1 MVQPAVRTSSKLGCH
16 VAALIRREGGD
27 ADPELDRRLLTRQAH
42 SLSGGAYHSLQDR
55 IGRSPHN
62 HPPEA
67 YRPMSPKPPI
77 APRKPVTRTLHGRSR
92 TDDYAWLKDE
102 NWQQVMRDP
111 TLLRADVRAY
121 LEAENAWTEAV
132 TAPLEALRAALFGEF
147 RGRIRE
153 DDSSVPAKDGAW
165 EYYERYREGGQHPVV
180 CRRAA
185 GDPASEEILL
195 DGDAEAA
202 ASAKA
207 ADSPEAATPSAG
219 GTPRVRKDAPLP
231 GTIVASS
238 EAAASP
244 ESASSPETV
253 TPSENGGGSY
263 YRIGACDHSHD
274 HRRFGWTVDENGS
287 EFYTLRVKDLDTG
300 RRLDDVIERCSGAF
314 EWAADGRTLF
324 YTELDDNHRPC
335 RVFRHRLGDDPAGDA
350 LVYEEPDP
358 GFFLDVAATES
369 RRFLLID
376 AHDHVT
382 SEVRLIDANRPGD
395 APVLVAAREPG
406 IEYDVSH
413 HGDRLIILTNAGG
426 AEDFKIVEAPLEWS
440 EPVPRPSEA
449 PVGTQPHQRSP
460 GASAIP
466 PSGTAKRSPRRSP
479 EAPAIPPSGVAKRP
493 SRRSPPAS
501 PGRAHWT
508 DLVPHRPGVL
518 IVDFTVFAHWLV
530 RLERENALPRIV
542 VRDLESGEEHA
553 IAFEEEAYSLG
564 LVPGYEFETDTLRF
578 TYSSMTTPEHV
589 FDYDMRTRERT
600 VRKVQEVPS
609 GHDPAEYATRRI
621 MAPSHDGEAVPV
633 SLLHRRDTPMDGSA
647 PLLLYGYGSYGMSM
661 PASFGTTRLS
671 LVDRGF
677 VYAIAHVRGGAERG
691 YAWYTNGKLAKKANT
706 FHDFI
711 AAARALVEHGF
722 TRPGRIA
729 IHGGSAGGLLV
740 GACANMAPELFHAV
754 VAEVPFVDVLNTI
767 CDDTLPLTPPEWPEW
782 GNPIESEAA
791 YERIAAYSP
800 YDNVEAKD
808 YPHVIATAGLTDP
821 RVTYWEPAKWV
832 AKLRATKTDDR
843 LLLLHTNMEAGH
855 GGAAGRF
862 DRLKETALVYAFVL
876 HVFGLE

>member
-1 MVQPAVRTSSKLGCH
+1 
-16 VAALIRREGGD
+16 
-27 ADPELDRRLLTRQAH
+27 
-42 SLSGGAYHSLQDR
+42 
-55 IGRSPHN
+55 
-62 HPPEA
+62 
-67 YRPMSPKPPI
+67 MSPKPPI
-77 APRKPVTRTLHGRSR
+77 APRKPVACPPLHGRHR
-92 TDDYAWLKDE
+92 TDDYSWLKDE

-111 TLLRADVRAY
+111 SLLRSDIRAC
-121 LEAENAWTEAV
+121 LEAENAYKEAV
-132 TAPLEALRAALFGEF
+132 LAPTRALRAALFDEF

-153 DDSSVPAKDGAW
+153 DDSSVPARDGEW
-165 EYYERYREGGQHPVV
+165 EYYHRYREGGQHPVV
-180 CRRAA
+180 CRRPVGGPARGATVGKGGDTAGHAA
-185 GDPASEEILL
+185 GDPDTTGEQILL

-202 ASAKA
+202 ALA
-207 ADSPEAATPSAG
+207 EAEG
-219 GTPRVRKDAPLP
+219 KR
-231 GTIVASS
+231 
-238 EAAASP
+238 
-244 ESASSPETV
+244 
-253 TPSENGGGSY
+253 Y
-263 YRIGACDHSHD
+263 YRIGDRGHAWN
-274 HRRFGWTVDENGS
+274 HRRFAWTVDENGS
-287 EFYTLRVKDLDTG
+287 ELYTLRVKNLETG
-300 RRLDDVIERCSGAF
+300 KRLDDVIERCAGGF
-314 EWAADGRTLF
+314 TWAADHQTLF
-324 YTELDDNHRPC
+324 YTVLDDNHRPC
-335 RVFRHRLGDDPAGDA
+335 RVFRHRLGAGVGNDV
-350 LVYEEPDP
+350 LVYEEPDA
-358 GFFLDVAATES
+358 GFFLNVAVTES
-369 RRFLLID
+369 RRFIVID

-382 SEVRLIDANRPGD
+382 SEVRLVDAARPD
-395 APVLVAAREPG
+395 SAPILVAAREPG
-406 IEYDVSH
+406 IEYNVSH

-440 EPVPRPSEA
+440 KPVPPSSA
-449 PVGTQPHQRSP
+449 ALAGTRPHQRSP
-460 GASAIP
+460 VE
-466 PSGTAKRSPRRSP
+466 SPD
-479 EAPAIPPSGVAKRP
+479 
-493 SRRSPPAS
+493 
-501 PGRAHWT
+501 RAHWT

-518 IVDFTVFAHWLV
+518 IVAFSVFARWLV
-530 RLERENALPRIV
+530 RLEREDALPRIV

-553 IAFEEEAYSLG
+553 VAFEEEAYSLG
-564 LVPGYEFETDTLRF
+564 LAGGYEFDTDILRF

-589 FDYDMRTRERT
+589 YDYDMRTRERT

-609 GHDPAEYATRRI
+609 GHDPADYVTRRI

-633 SLLHRRDTPMDGSA
+633 SLLHRRDTPIDGSA

-677 VYAIAHVRGGAERG
+677 VYAIAHVRGGTERG
-691 YAWYTNGKLAKKANT
+691 YAWYTSGKLAKKTNT

-722 TRPGRIA
+722 TRRGRIA
-729 IHGGSAGGLLV
+729 IHGGSAGGLLA

-791 YERIAAYSP
+791 YECIAAYSP
-800 YDNVEAKD
+800 YDNVEAKE
-808 YPHVIATAGLTDP
+808 YPHIIATAGLTDP

-862 DRLKETALVYAFVL
+862 DRLKETALVQAFVL

>member
-1 MVQPAVRTSSKLGCH
+1 MPPNPPA
-16 VAALIRREGGD
+16 
-27 ADPELDRRLLTRQAH
+27 
-42 SLSGGAYHSLQDR
+42 
-55 IGRSPHN
+55 
-62 HPPEA
+62 
-67 YRPMSPKPPI
+67 
-77 APRKPVTRTLHGRSR
+77 APRPPVAPRRPFALPPLHGRRR

-111 TLLRADVRAY
+111 AVLRADIRAH
-121 LEAENAWTEAV
+121 LEAENAWTEAAM
-132 TAPLEALRAALFGEF
+132 APAEGLRAALFGEY

-185 GDPASEEILL
+185 GDPASEEVLL

-202 ASAKA
+202 ASARA
-207 ADSPEAATPSAG
+207 RAGASLETAEAAPPSA
-219 GTPRVRKDAPLP
+219 TTASSQAA
-231 GTIVASS
+231 ASS
-238 EAAASP
+238 E
-244 ESASSPETV
+244 V
-253 TPSENGGGSY
+253 GGGSY
-263 YRIGACDHSHD
+263 YRIGDSGHSRD

-300 RRLDDVIERCSGAF
+300 RRLDDVIERCSGGF

-335 RVFRHRLGDDPAGDA
+335 KVFRHRLGDDPAGDA

-358 GFFLDVAATES
+358 GFFVNVAITES
-369 RRFLLID
+369 RRFLVVD

-382 SEVRLIDANRPGD
+382 SEVRLIDAERPGD

-413 HGDRLIILTNAGG
+413 HGDRLIILTNADG
-426 AEDFKIVEAPLEWS
+426 AEDFKIVEAPLTWNTLAPGLPPATPDGARSRQRSPGAPAIPHS
-440 EPVPRPSEA
+440 EIAERPPRRSPGA
-449 PVGTQPHQRSP
+449 PATPHSGTAERPHQRSP
-460 GASAIP
+460 GASTIP
-466 PSGTAKRSPRRSP
+466 HGEIAKQ
-479 EAPAIPPSGVAKRP
+479 PP
-493 SRRSPPAS
+493 RRSPPAS
-501 PGRAHWT
+501 PGRAHWI

-518 IVDFTVFAHWLV
+518 IVDFVVFAHWLV

-542 VRDLESGEEHA
+542 VRELESGEEHA

-564 LVPGYEFETDTLRF
+564 LAGGYEFDTDTLRF

-589 FDYDMRTRERT
+589 YDYDMRTRERT

-609 GHDPAEYATRRI
+609 GHDPTEYVTRRI
-621 MAPSHDGEAVPV
+621 LAPSHDGEAVPV
-633 SLLHRRDTPMDGSA
+633 SLLHRRDTPIDGSA

-691 YAWYTNGKLAKKANT
+691 YAWYTSGKLAKKANT

-711 AAARALVEHGF
+711 AAARALAGHGF
-722 TRPGRIA
+722 TRRGRIA

-791 YERIAAYSP
+791 YECIAAYSP

-832 AKLRATKTDDR
+832 AKLRAAKTDDR

>member
-1 MVQPAVRTSSKLGCH
+1 MPPQPPTTPR
-16 VAALIRREGGD
+16 
-27 ADPELDRRLLTRQAH
+27 
-42 SLSGGAYHSLQDR
+42 
-55 IGRSPHN
+55 
-62 HPPEA
+62 PPV
-67 YRPMSPKPPI
+67 

-111 TLLRADVRAY
+111 AALRADVRTY
-121 LEAENAWTEAV
+121 LEAENACTEASM
-132 TAPLEALRAALFGEF
+132 APAEALRAALFDEF
-147 RGRIRE
+147 RGRIKE

-165 EYYERYREGGQHPVV
+165 EYYERFREGGQHPVV

-207 ADSPEAATPSAG
+207 AGSSEAAPSSGTTASSGGVAPSAG
-219 GTPRVRKDAPLP
+219 GTPRVRKDTPLP
-231 GTIVASS
+231 NTWIPACAGTTKADGTPVSRKDPPPPGTEAATVSEAVASSEAADLSAGGTHRVRKDAPFPGTEAATVSEAVASS
-238 EAAASP
+238 EAAAL
-244 ESASSPETV
+244 
-253 TPSENGGGSY
+253 SEAGGGAY
-263 YRIGACDHSHD
+263 YRIGDFGHAYD
-274 HRRFGWTVDENGS
+274 HRRFGWTADTNGS

-300 RRLDDVIERCSGAF
+300 RRLDDVIERCSDAF
-314 EWAADGRTLF
+314 EWAADGRTFF
-324 YTELDDNHRPC
+324 YTLLDDNHRPC
-335 RVFRHRLGDDPAGDA
+335 KVFRHRLGDDPAGDA
-350 LVYEEPDP
+350 LVYEEPDA
-358 GFFLDVAATES
+358 GFFLNVAATES
-369 RRFLLID
+369 RRFIVID

-382 SEVRLIDANRPGD
+382 SEVWLVDASRPGD

-406 IEYDVSH
+406 IEYDISH

-426 AEDFKIVEAPLEWS
+426 AEDFKIVETPL
-440 EPVPRPSEA
+440 RA
-449 PVGTQPHQRSP
+449 LAIPHQRSP
-460 GASAIP
+460 LEQGRSVPRP
-466 PSGTAKRSPRRSP
+466 PATPV
-479 EAPAIPPSGVAKRP
+479 EAPAIPRSGIAERP
-493 SRRSPPAS
+493 PQRSPAS

-518 IVDFTVFAHWLV
+518 IVGFEVFAHWLV

-609 GHDPAEYATRRI
+609 GHDPADYVTRRI

-633 SLLHRRDTPMDGSA
+633 SLLHRRDTPIDGSA

-661 PASFGTTRLS
+661 PASFGITRLS

-677 VYAIAHVRGGAERG
+677 VYAIAHVRGGTERG
-691 YAWYTNGKLAKKANT
+691 YAWYTNGKLAKKTNT

-722 TRPGRIA
+722 TRRGRIA

-754 VAEVPFVDVLNTI
+754 IAEVPFVDVLNTI

-791 YERIAAYSP
+791 CERIAAYSP

-808 YPHVIATAGLTDP
+808 YPHIIATAGLTDP

>member
-1 MVQPAVRTSSKLGCH
+1 
-16 VAALIRREGGD
+16 
-27 ADPELDRRLLTRQAH
+27 
-42 SLSGGAYHSLQDR
+42 
-55 IGRSPHN
+55 
-62 HPPEA
+62 
-67 YRPMSPKPPI
+67 MSPKPPI
-77 APRKPVTRTLHGRSR
+77 APRKPVTRTLHGRSL

-111 TLLRADVRAY
+111 VLLRADIRAY
-121 LEAENAWTEAV
+121 LEAENAWTEA
-132 TAPLEALRAALFGEF
+132 AMASAGALRAALFHEF
-147 RGRIRE
+147 RGRIKE

-202 ASAKA
+202 ALAKTA
-207 ADSPEAATPSAG
+207 ASSGTTASSEAAALHAGGTPALPGRGPSSAG

-231 GTIVASS
+231 GT
-238 EAAASP
+238 ETAASP
-244 ESASSPETV
+244 EAAEPAETG
-253 TPSENGGGSY
+253 SGGY
-263 YRIGACDHSHD
+263 YRIGDSGHSRD

-287 EFYTLRVKDLDTG
+287 ELYTLRVKDLDTG
-300 RRLDDVIERCSGAF
+300 RRLDDVIERCSGGF

-335 RVFRHRLGDDPAGDA
+335 KVFRHRLGDDPAGDV

-358 GFFLDVAATES
+358 GFFVNVAITES
-369 RRFLLID
+369 LRFLVVD

-382 SEVRLIDANRPGD
+382 SEVRLIDAHHPGD

-413 HGDRLIILTNAGG
+413 HGDRLIILTNADG
-426 AEDFKIVEAPLEWS
+426 AEDFKIAEAPLTWDTLA
-440 EPVPRPSEA
+440 PGPPPATPDGARPSQRSPEA
-449 PVGTQPHQRSP
+449 PALPHSGIVKQPPQRSP
-460 GASAIP
+460 GASALPHSGIAKQP
-466 PSGTAKRSPRRSP
+466 P
-479 EAPAIPPSGVAKRP
+479 
-493 SRRSPPAS
+493 RRSPPAS
-501 PGRAHWT
+501 PGRAHWA

-518 IVDFTVFAHWLV
+518 IVDFTVFARWLV

-564 LVPGYEFETDTLRF
+564 LVPGYEFDTDTLRF

-589 FDYDMRTRERT
+589 YDYDMRTRERT

-609 GHDPAEYATRRI
+609 GHDPADYTTRRI
-621 MAPSHDGEAVPV
+621 LAPSHDGEAVPV
-633 SLLHRRDTPMDGSA
+633 SLLHRRDTPIDGSA

-711 AAARALVEHGF
+711 AAARALAGHGF
-722 TRPGRIA
+722 TRHGRIA

-791 YERIAAYSP
+791 CECIAAYSP

-832 AKLRATKTDDR
+832 AKLRATKTGDK

-876 HVFGLE
+876 HVFGLGSGGSRRVLAAAPPKC

>member
-1 MVQPAVRTSSKLGCH
+1 MPPQPPTAPR
-16 VAALIRREGGD
+16 
-27 ADPELDRRLLTRQAH
+27 
-42 SLSGGAYHSLQDR
+42 
-55 IGRSPHN
+55 
-62 HPPEA
+62 PPV
-67 YRPMSPKPPI
+67 

-111 TLLRADVRAY
+111 AVLRADVRAY
-121 LEAENAWTEAV
+121 LEAENACTEASM
-132 TAPLEALRAALFGEF
+132 APAEALRAALFDEF

-165 EYYERYREGGQHPVV
+165 EYYERFREGGQHPVV

-207 ADSPEAATPSAG
+207 AGSSEAAPSSGTTASSGGVAPSAG
-219 GTPRVRKDAPLP
+219 GTPRVRKDTPLP
-231 GTIVASS
+231 NTWIPACAGMTKADGTPVSRKDPPPPGTEAATVSEAAASS
-238 EAAASP
+238 EAAA
-244 ESASSPETV
+244 
-253 TPSENGGGSY
+253 PSEAGGGSY
-263 YRIGACDHSHD
+263 YCIGDCGHARD
-274 HRRFGWTVDENGS
+274 HRRFGWTADTNGS

-300 RRLDDVIERCSGAF
+300 RRLDDTIERCSGAF

-324 YTELDDNHRPC
+324 YTLLDDNHRPC
-335 RVFRHRLGDDPAGDA
+335 KVFRHRLGDDPAEDA

-358 GFFLDVAATES
+358 GFFLNVAATES
-369 RRFLLID
+369 RRFIVID

-382 SEVRLIDANRPGD
+382 SEVRLIDASRPGD

-426 AEDFKIVEAPLEWS
+426 AEDFKIVETPL
-440 EPVPRPSEA
+440 P
-449 PVGTQPHQRSP
+449 
-460 GASAIP
+460 
-466 PSGTAKRSPRRSP
+466 
-479 EAPAIPPSGVAKRP
+479 
-493 SRRSPPAS
+493 S
-501 PGRAHWT
+501 PGRARWT

-518 IVDFTVFAHWLV
+518 IVGFEVFAHWLV

-564 LVPGYEFETDTLRF
+564 FVPGYEFETDTLRF

-589 FDYDMRTRERT
+589 FDYDMRTRERS
-600 VRKVQEVPS
+600 VRKVQKVPS
-609 GHDPAEYATRRI
+609 GHDPAEYVTRRI

-633 SLLHRRDTPMDGSA
+633 SLLHRRDTPIDGSA

-677 VYAIAHVRGGAERG
+677 VYAIAHVRGGTERG
-691 YAWYTNGKLAKKANT
+691 YAWYTNGKLAKKTNT

-711 AAARALVEHGF
+711 AAARALCEHGF
-722 TRPGRIA
+722 TRRGRIA

-754 VAEVPFVDVLNTI
+754 IAEVPFVDVLNTI

-791 YERIAAYSP
+791 CERIAAYSP

-808 YPHVIATAGLTDP
+808 YPHIIATAGLTDP

-876 HVFGLE
+876 HVFGME

>member
-1 MVQPAVRTSSKLGCH
+1 MP
-16 VAALIRREGGD
+16 
-27 ADPELDRRLLTRQAH
+27 
-42 SLSGGAYHSLQDR
+42 
-55 IGRSPHN
+55 
-62 HPPEA
+62 
-67 YRPMSPKPPI
+67 PKPPAVPQPPV
-77 APRKPVTRTLHGRSR
+77 APRRPVTRTLHGRSR

-111 TLLRADVRAY
+111 AVLRADVRAH
-121 LEAENAWTEAV
+121 LEAENACTEAV
-132 TAPLEALRAALFGEF
+132 MAPAKALRAALFDEF
-147 RGRIRE
+147 RGRIKE

-195 DGDAEAA
+195 DGDAEAVV
-202 ASAKA
+202 SAKA
-207 ADSPEAATPSAG
+207 ADSSEAAPSSGTTASPEAVASSAG
-219 GTPRVRKDAPLP
+219 GTPRVRKDAPFP
-231 GTIVASS
+231 GTEAATVSEAAASS
-238 EAAASP
+238 EAAA
-244 ESASSPETV
+244 
-253 TPSENGGGSY
+253 PSEAGGGSY
-263 YRIGACDHSHD
+263 YRIGDCGHARD
-274 HRRFGWTVDENGS
+274 HRRFGWTADTNGS

-324 YTELDDNHRPC
+324 YTLLDDNHRPC
-335 RVFRHRLGDDPAGDA
+335 KVFRHRLGDDPADDA

-358 GFFLDVAATES
+358 GFFLNVAATES
-369 RRFLLID
+369 RRFIVID

-382 SEVRLIDANRPGD
+382 SEVRLVDADRPAD
-395 APVLVAAREPG
+395 APVLVAAREPS

-426 AEDFKIVEAPLEWS
+426 AEDFKIVETPL
-440 EPVPRPSEA
+440 RA
-449 PVGTQPHQRSP
+449 LAIPHQRSP
-460 GASAIP
+460 LEQGRSVPRP
-466 PSGTAKRSPRRSP
+466 PAEPGG
-479 EAPAIPPSGVAKRP
+479 APAIPRSGIAKRP
-493 SRRSPPAS
+493 HQRSPAS
-501 PGRAHWT
+501 PDRACWT

-518 IVDFTVFAHWLV
+518 IVAFEVFAHWLV

-609 GHDPAEYATRRI
+609 GHDPAEYVTRRI

-633 SLLHRRDTPMDGSA
+633 SLLHRRDTPIDGSA

-677 VYAIAHVRGGAERG
+677 VYAIAHVRGGTERG
-691 YAWYTNGKLAKKANT
+691 YAWYTNGKLAKKPNT

-722 TRPGRIA
+722 TRRGRIA

-754 VAEVPFVDVLNTI
+754 IAEVPFVDVLNTI

-782 GNPIESEAA
+782 GNPLESEAA
-791 YERIAAYSP
+791 CERIAAYSP

-808 YPHVIATAGLTDP
+808 YPHIIATVGLTDP

-876 HVFGLE
+876 HVLGLE

>member
-1 MVQPAVRTSSKLGCH
+1 MPPQPPTAPR
-16 VAALIRREGGD
+16 
-27 ADPELDRRLLTRQAH
+27 
-42 SLSGGAYHSLQDR
+42 
-55 IGRSPHN
+55 
-62 HPPEA
+62 PPV
-67 YRPMSPKPPI
+67 

-111 TLLRADVRAY
+111 AALRADVRAY
-121 LEAENAWTEAV
+121 LEAENACTEASM
-132 TAPLEALRAALFGEF
+132 APAEALRAALFDEF
-147 RGRIRE
+147 RRRIKE

-165 EYYERYREGGQHPVV
+165 EYYERFREGGQHPVV

-207 ADSPEAATPSAG
+207 AGSSEAAPSSGTTASSGGVAPSAG
-219 GTPRVRKDAPLP
+219 GTPRVRKDTPLP
-231 GTIVASS
+231 NTWIPACAGTTKADGTPVSRKDPPPPGTEAATVSEAVASSEAADLSAGGTHRVRKDAPFPGTEAATVSEAVASS
-238 EAAASP
+238 EAAAL
-244 ESASSPETV
+244 
-253 TPSENGGGSY
+253 SEAGGGAY
-263 YRIGACDHSHD
+263 YRIGDFGHAYD
-274 HRRFGWTVDENGS
+274 HRRFGWTADTNGS

-314 EWAADGRTLF
+314 EWAADGHTLF
-324 YTELDDNHRPC
+324 YTLLDDNHRPC
-335 RVFRHRLGDDPAGDA
+335 KVFRHRLGDDPAGDA
-350 LVYEEPDP
+350 LVYEEPDA
-358 GFFLDVAATES
+358 GFFLNVAATES
-369 RRFLLID
+369 RRFIVID

-382 SEVRLIDANRPGD
+382 SEVRLVDADRPAD

-426 AEDFKIVEAPLEWS
+426 AEDFKIVETPL
-440 EPVPRPSEA
+440 PS
-449 PVGTQPHQRSP
+449 PD
-460 GASAIP
+460 
-466 PSGTAKRSPRRSP
+466 
-479 EAPAIPPSGVAKRP
+479 
-493 SRRSPPAS
+493 
-501 PGRAHWT
+501 RAHWT

-518 IVDFTVFAHWLV
+518 IVAFEVFAHWLV

-609 GHDPAEYATRRI
+609 GHDPADYVTRRI

-633 SLLHRRDTPMDGSA
+633 SLLHRRDTPIDGSA

-661 PASFGTTRLS
+661 PASFGITRLS

-677 VYAIAHVRGGAERG
+677 VYAIAHVRGGTERG
-691 YAWYTNGKLAKKANT
+691 YAWYTNGKLAKKTNT

-722 TRPGRIA
+722 TRRGRIA

-754 VAEVPFVDVLNTI
+754 IAEVPFVDVLNTI

-782 GNPIESEAA
+782 GNPIESEEA
-791 YERIAAYSP
+791 YERIAGYSP
-800 YDNVEAKD
+800 YDNVEAKE
-808 YPHVIATAGLTDP
+808 YPHIIATAGLTDP

>member
-1 MVQPAVRTSSKLGCH
+1 
-16 VAALIRREGGD
+16 
-27 ADPELDRRLLTRQAH
+27 
-42 SLSGGAYHSLQDR
+42 
-55 IGRSPHN
+55 
-62 HPPEA
+62 
-67 YRPMSPKPPI
+67 MSPTPPI
-77 APRKPVTRTLHGRSR
+77 APRKPLTHTLHGRSR

-102 NWQQVMRDP
+102 DWQQVMRDP
-111 TLLRADVRAY
+111 SLLRADVRAY
-121 LEAENAWTEAV
+121 LEAENGYTEAV
-132 TAPLEALRAALFGEF
+132 TAPLEGLRAALFDEF

-153 DDSSVPAKDGAW
+153 DDSSVPAKDGTW

-195 DGDAEAA
+195 DGDAEAVA
-202 ASAKA
+202 
-207 ADSPEAATPSAG
+207 SPEAAEPAATGSG
-219 GTPRVRKDAPLP
+219 G
-231 GTIVASS
+231 
-238 EAAASP
+238 
-244 ESASSPETV
+244 
-253 TPSENGGGSY
+253 Y
-263 YRIGACDHSHD
+263 YRIGDSGHSLD
-274 HRRFGWTVDENGS
+274 HRRFGWTADTNGS

-335 RVFRHRLGDDPAGDA
+335 KVFRHRLGDDPASDA

-358 GFFLDVAATES
+358 GFFVNVTLTES

-382 SEVRLIDANRPGD
+382 SEVRLVDAERPGD

-406 IEYDVSH
+406 LEYDVSH
-413 HGDRLIILTNAGG
+413 HGDRLIILTNADG
-426 AEDFKIVEAPLEWS
+426 AEDFKIVEAPLTWNP
-440 EPVPRPSEA
+440 PVPCPPA
-449 PVGTQPHQRSP
+449 ATLVGAQP
-460 GASAIP
+460 
-466 PSGTAKRSPRRSP
+466 PRQ
-479 EAPAIPPSGVAKRP
+479 
-493 SRRSPPAS
+493 SPPAS
-501 PGRAHWT
+501 PGRVQWT

-518 IVDFTVFAHWLV
+518 IVAFTLFARWLV

-542 VRDLESGEEHA
+542 VRDLASGEEHA

-578 TYSSMTTPEHV
+578 TYSSMTTPGHV
-589 FDYDMRTRERT
+589 YDYDMRTRERT

-609 GHDPAEYATRRI
+609 GHDPAEYVTRRI
-621 MAPSHDGEAVPV
+621 LAPSHDGEAVPV
-633 SLLHRRDTPMDGSA
+633 SLLHRRDTPIDGSA
-647 PLLLYGYGSYGMSM
+647 PLLLYGYGSYGISM

-677 VYAIAHVRGGAERG
+677 VYAIAHVRGGTERG

-711 AAARALVEHGF
+711 AAARALCEHGF
-722 TRPGRIA
+722 TRRGRIA

-791 YERIAAYSP
+791 CECIAAYSP

-808 YPHVIATAGLTDP
+808 YPHIIATAGLTDP

>member
-1 MVQPAVRTSSKLGCH
+1 MP
-16 VAALIRREGGD
+16 
-27 ADPELDRRLLTRQAH
+27 
-42 SLSGGAYHSLQDR
+42 
-55 IGRSPHN
+55 
-62 HPPEA
+62 
-67 YRPMSPKPPI
+67 PKPPAGPQPPV
-77 APRKPVTRTLHGRSR
+77 APRRPVTRTLHGRRR
-92 TDDYAWLKDE
+92 TDDYAWLRDE
-102 NWQQVMRDP
+102 NWQRVMRDP
-111 TLLRADVRAY
+111 AVLRADVRAH
-121 LEAENAWTEAV
+121 LEAENACTEAV
-132 TAPLEALRAALFGEF
+132 MAPAKALRAALFDEF
-147 RGRIRE
+147 RGRIKE

-202 ASAKA
+202 
-207 ADSPEAATPSAG
+207 DSSAG
-219 GTPRVRKDAPLP
+219 GTPALP
-231 GTIVASS
+231 GTEAAASS
-238 EAAASP
+238 EAVAPPEAAAS
-244 ESASSPETV
+244 
-253 TPSENGGGSY
+253 SEAGGGGY
-263 YRIGACDHSHD
+263 YRIGDCGHARD
-274 HRRFGWTVDENGS
+274 HRRFGWTADTNGS

-300 RRLDDVIERCSGAF
+300 RRLDDRIERCSGAF
-314 EWAADGRTLF
+314 EWAADGHTLF
-324 YTELDDNHRPC
+324 YTLLDDNHRPC
-335 RVFRHRLGDDPAGDA
+335 KVFRHRIGDDPANDA

-358 GFFLDVAATES
+358 GFFVNVALTES
-369 RRFLLID
+369 RRFLVID

-382 SEVRLIDANRPGD
+382 SEVRLVDADRPAD
-395 APVLVAAREPG
+395 APVLVAMREPG

-426 AEDFKIVEAPLEWS
+426 AEDFKIVETPLAWNAS
-440 EPVPRPSEA
+440 VT
-449 PVGTQPHQRSP
+449 GTPA
-460 GASAIP
+460 AS
-466 PSGTAKRSPRRSP
+466 GG
-479 EAPAIPPSGVAKRP
+479 APAVAQSRIAERP
-493 SRRSPPAS
+493 SRRSSGAPAIAQSGIAEQPHQRAPEEPAIPHNGITKRPPRRSPAS
-501 PGRAHWT
+501 PDRAHWT

-518 IVDFTVFAHWLV
+518 IVGFSVFAHWLV

-609 GHDPAEYATRRI
+609 GHDPADYVTRRI

-633 SLLHRRDTPMDGSA
+633 SLLHRRDTPIDGSA

-677 VYAIAHVRGGAERG
+677 VYAVAHVRGGTERG
-691 YAWYTNGKLAKKANT
+691 YAWYTNGKLAKKTNT

-722 TRPGRIA
+722 TRRGRIA

-791 YERIAAYSP
+791 CERIAAYSP

-808 YPHVIATAGLTDP
+808 YPHIIATAGLTDP

-862 DRLKETALVYAFVL
+862 DRLKETALVQAFVL